1 MPGRTAA
8 FLAVWLCLVPRSHC
22 MFAVAAA
29 TTDKVVELVMVAVKA
44 VVVSLV
50 VLNGETAYSVMATMI
65 RNRPDMMLVLMV

>member
-1 MPGRTAA
+1 
-8 FLAVWLCLVPRSHC
+8 